1 MRTSQTDRSGCST
14 AGSSKKKTWKRPR
27 TKQRE
32 SALNLEGG
40 AMTALLRGTS
50 VLLLALFAGC
60 LNATVIGTPRAEFC
74 ASYSLAPNGRVA
86 IQNLY
91 GDVQITAWDRDEVLV
106 RATKHSSDAGRL
118 NDAQIV
124 VDTSSGMVSIHTV
137 YPGGSA
143 EHPASVEY
151 HIMVPRGANLENV
164 KLVNGGLS
172 LSGMTGP
179 VKASSVNGSIKAERM
194 EGQVDLSTVNGFL
207 DAGFLRISRS
217 NPISLSSVN
226 GPIKVSLPS
235 GAGANV
241 SARNLSGGIDADFGR
256 AWRAPGGHRPAAAAD
271 SRGPRRYPHDRNRGG
286 PLPPHRSPRP

>member
-1 MRTSQTDRSGCST
+1 
-14 AGSSKKKTWKRPR
+14 
-27 TKQRE
+27 
-32 SALNLEGG
+32 
-40 AMTALLRGTS
+40 MTATAILRGTS
-50 VLLLALFAGC
+50 VMLLALAAGG
-60 LNATVIGTPRAEFC
+60 LNGAIRTPRAEFR
-74 ASYSLAPNGRVA
+74 ASYSLAPNGRVV

-91 GDVQITAWDRDEVLV
+91 GDVQIRAWDRDEVLV
-106 RATKHSSDAGRL
+106 EATKHSSDAGRL
-118 NDAQIV
+118 NEAQIV
-124 VDTSSGMVSIHTV
+124 VDTSSGMVSIRTQ
-137 YPGGSA
+137 YTGGDT

-194 EGQVDLSTVNGFL
+194 EGQVELSTVNGFL
-207 DAGFLRISRS
+207 DAGFQRIRKC

-241 SARNLSGGIDADFGR
+241 SAHNLSGGIDADFGR
-256 AWRAPGGHRPAAAAD
+256 SWRAPGGHRLEAAVNGGGTQIRVHNVNGGI
-271 SRGPRRYPHDRNRGG
+271 SIHSNWTRRPV
-286 PLPPHRSPRP
+286 RPTS

>member
-1 MRTSQTDRSGCST
+1 
-14 AGSSKKKTWKRPR
+14 
-27 TKQRE
+27 
-32 SALNLEGG
+32 
-40 AMTALLRGTS
+40 MTAILRGTT
-50 VLLLALFAGC
+50 VLLLALGAGD
-60 LNATVIGTPRAEFC
+60 LNATVIGTPRAEFY
-74 ASYSLAPNGRVA
+74 ARYALAPNGRVA

-106 RATKHSSDAGRL
+106 QATKHSTDAGRL

-124 VDTSSGMVSIHTV
+124 VDTSSGMVSIRTQ
-137 YPGGSA
+137 YTGGDG

-172 LSGMTGP
+172 LSGMRGP

-207 DAGFLRISRS
+207 DAGFQRISRCK
-217 NPISLSSVN
+217 PISLSSVN
-226 GPIKVSLPS
+226 GPIKISLPS

-241 SARNLSGGIDADFGR
+241 SAQNLSGGIDADFGR
-256 AWRAPGGHRPAAAAD
+256 AWRAPCGHRLEAALNGGGTQIRVQNVNGGISIHANWSRRSSHPA
-271 SRGPRRYPHDRNRGG
+271 S
-286 PLPPHRSPRP
+286 

>member
-1 MRTSQTDRSGCST
+1 MT
-14 AGSSKKKTWKRPR
+14 A
-27 TKQRE
+27 
-32 SALNLEGG
+32 
-40 AMTALLRGTS
+40 TALLRGTS
-50 VLLLALFAGC
+50 VILLALAAGS
-60 LNATVIGTPRAEFC
+60 LNGAIRTPRAEFR
-74 ASYSLAPNGRVA
+74 ASYSLAPNGRVL

-91 GDVQITAWDRDEVLV
+91 GDVQIRAWDRDEVLV
-106 RATKHSSDAGRL
+106 EATKHSSDAGRL
-118 NDAQIV
+118 NEAQIV
-124 VDTSSGMVSIHTV
+124 VDTSSGMVSIRTQ
-137 YPGGSA
+137 YTGGDT

-194 EGQVDLSTVNGFL
+194 EGQVELSTVNGFL
-207 DAGFLRISRS
+207 DAGFQRIRKC

-241 SARNLSGGIDADFGR
+241 SAHNLSGGIDADFGR
-256 AWRAPGGHRPAAAAD
+256 SWRAPGGHRLEAAVNGGGTQIRVHNVNGGI
-271 SRGPRRYPHDRNRGG
+271 SIHSNWTRRPV
-286 PLPPHRSPRP
+286 RPTS